1 MSCDRVLFL
10 CAETVASLR
19 KIGFTVHSAEVLK
32 GNGSGALTWMTR
44 FPHSC
49 YCVSSKP
56 NYKHLIKL
64 MAYSRIG
71 RLTAFPKSLSCDW
84 VFACPNCRSSAYV
97 LPVLTAQRGVY
108 GLFSITFL
116 VIFMKVKIFPK
127 YCRIYS
133 CPLPIERVL
142 LYSA

>member
-1 MSCDRVLFL
+1 MSCDRILFL
-10 CAETVASLR
+10 CTETVASLR

-32 GNGSGALTWMTR
+32 GNGSRTLTWMTL

-71 RLTAFPKSLSCDW
+71 RLTSCLTCLSCDW
-84 VFACPNCRSSAYV
+84 VSVCPNCRSSAYV
-97 LPVLTAQRGVY
+97 LPVLTAETRVY
-108 GLFSITFL
+108 GLISSAAL
-116 VIFMKVKIFPK
+116 EIFIKVKIFQIYFRK
-127 YCRIYS
+127 YP
-133 CPLPIERVL
+133 CPLPTERVL